1 MTPMP
6 GPDEALQVLQAP
18 QALPVATA
26 AAAQWLLAALDT
38 PVQRHGEWLQH
49 AGGFTAEVHL
59 DCTALWPAVV
69 LVSLLVLFGAQ
80 ARVGVP
86 RLVRA
91 ATWGVGVVALVN
103 QMRLVGTVWLG
114 VHAPAHWTLVHEV
127 VGPLALVA
135 AGAGVVVAMVKAPP
149 SWARAASP
157 GVGAL
162 AWVVAAFAFAG
173 VATAAMASTAS
184 SSSSGAS
191 RPGRAAAPAVLPP
204 IASGAAAA
212 ADPAGA
218 AMISGDLIVKFRDA
232 SEPGRQLAAVLAG
245 QRDTASAAPVAS
257 RLSADLGLPLVL
269 VQVTSGGEA
278 LLALDR
284 ETLGR
289 DLLARA
295 GREAQVQRATMT
307 VPPPGGGLPGAEL
320 VLRIE
325 LRPAAPA
332 PAAQAMA
339 ARLALTRMPAP
350 RVLDEAAGKA
360 LRLVYDID
368 ALTLAL
374 IARLQQRS
382 DVEYAQANRLLR
394 PAAPAASR

>member
-1 MTPMP
+1 MTSLS
-6 GPDEALQVLQAP
+6 GLDVVQQVLQA
-18 QALPVATA
+18 LREATA
-26 AAAQWLLAALDT
+26 AAAQWMLAALGT
-38 PVQRHGEWLQH
+38 PVLRQGEWLQH

-69 LVSLLVLFGAQ
+69 LVSLLVLFGSQ

-91 ATWGVGVVALVN
+91 SAWGVGVVALVN
-103 QMRLVGTVWLG
+103 QLRLVGTVWLG
-114 VHAPAHWTLVHEV
+114 VHAPAHWTFVHEV
-127 VGPLALVA
+127 MGPLALVA
-135 AGAGVVVAMVKAPP
+135 AGAGVVVVMVKGLP
-149 SWARAASP
+149 SWGRAASP
-157 GVGAL
+157 GIGAL
-162 AWVVAAFAFAG
+162 AFAVAVFTFAG
-173 VATAAMASTAS
+173 MATAALASAAS

-191 RPGRAAAPAVLPP
+191 RPGRAAAPTVLPP
-204 IASGAAAA
+204 VASGVAAAA
-212 ADPAGA
+212 APAGA
-218 AMISGDLIVKFRDA
+218 PMISGDLIVKFRDT
-232 SEPGRQLAAVLAG
+232 SEPGRRLAAVLAG
-245 QRDTASAAPVAS
+245 QRDMASAAPVAS
-257 RLSADLGLPLVL
+257 SLSADLGLPLVL
-269 VQVTSGGEA
+269 VQVTSGREA

-284 ETLGR
+284 EALGR
-289 DLLARA
+289 SLLARA
-295 GREAQVQRATMT
+295 GREAQVQRATLT

-332 PAAQAMA
+332 TAAQAVA

>member
-1 MTPMP
+1 MTAMP
-6 GPDEALQVLQAP
+6 GLDAVLQG
-18 QALPVATA
+18 LREATA
-26 AAAQWLLAALDT
+26 AAAQWLLAALGT
-38 PVQRHGEWLQH
+38 PVQRHGEWLRH

-69 LVSLLVLFGAQ
+69 LVSLLVLFGTQ

-91 ATWGVGVVALVN
+91 SAWGVGVVALVN
-103 QMRLVGTVWLG
+103 QVRLVGTVWLG
-114 VHAPAHWTLVHEV
+114 VHAPAHWTFVHEV
-127 VGPLALVA
+127 MGPLALVA
-135 AGAGVVVAMVKAPP
+135 AGAVVVVAMVKGLP

-157 GVGAL
+157 GFGAL
-162 AWVVAAFAFAG
+162 VLAVVVFTFAGMATAAFASA
-173 VATAAMASTAS
+173 AS

-191 RPGRAAAPAVLPP
+191 RSDRATAPTVLPPVASGVAAAAAPA
-204 IASGAAAA
+204 GA
-212 ADPAGA
+212 P
-218 AMISGDLIVKFRDA
+218 MISGDLIVKFRDT

-257 RLSADLGLPLVL
+257 SLSADLGLPLVL
-269 VQVTSGGEA
+269 VQVTSGREA

-284 ETLGR
+284 EALGR
-289 DLLARA
+289 SLLARA

-332 PAAQAMA
+332 ATAQAVA
-339 ARLALTRMPAP
+339 SRLALPRMPAP
-350 RVLDEAAGKA
+350 RVQDEASGQA
-360 LRLVYDID
+360 LRLAYDID

-374 IARLQQRS
+374 IERLQQRS

-394 PAAPAASR
+394 PASPAARR